1 MTGTFC
7 SAHLKLNLAFVNAVL
22 NVGFDSKLFDSAN
35 FWILLIWSLV
45 VDLDNICDKIVG
57 TSVSD
62 SNLEMC
68 KKKVESVQME
78 YFVFQIK
85 HLHFGN
91 FLVFRGDKV
100 QH

>member
-7 SAHLKLNLAFVNAVL
+7 SAHFKLNLAFVNAVL

-35 FWILLIWSLV
+35 FWILLICSLV

-62 SNLEMC
+62 SNLEIW
-68 KKKVESVQME
+68 KKKSNQ
-78 YFVFQIK
+78 FKWDISFFK
-85 HLHFGN
+85 
-91 FLVFRGDKV
+91 
-100 QH
+100 